1 MKLPRIILLSSTIS
15 LVGCKGETKTFTVT
29 WQNYDGSI
37 LEIDE
42 NVEKGTIPSYD
53 GPAPTRPFDDLYIY
67 TFSGWSPELSK
78 VVSDITYTAT
88 FTPSPKPGPFTVTW
102 KNYDDTVLEVDE
114 LVLYGTTP
122 TYDGPTPTKTST
134 IPVVKD
140 YIFIG
145 WDKELAPITSDM
157 TYVAT
162 FKEDKIAA
170 LAINFNVN
178 EEHKEFA
185 FTNQNTM
192 VDWGDGSEI
201 SEDNYHEYTNN
212 GDYTIRFYTDS
223 LAQFSVDS
231 GSMGVT
237 KLYFSDLVT
246 KISRDGFKGLENLE
260 SVRLPNG
267 LTDLSA
273 YTFTN
278 NTNVNFYKKIDNV
291 YYLGNES
298 NDHLYC
304 FGTTNEVEINIT
316 EGCEVLTNNSF
327 EDSTLTTSLTLP
339 SSLKVI
345 GDDAL
350 NSCEALQSITIP
362 ENVTYIGR
370 RAFEDCY
377 QLANINIPNSIETI
391 NQSTFEN
398 CYGLQTIV
406 IPDSV
411 NEIKGSAFYS
421 CTNLSSVDM
430 SNVDHFITGGSEMF
444 EGCSATLTIKV
455 KQELLAQY
463 KNDPNW
469 KNLNVVAA

>member
-1 MKLPRIILLSSTIS
+1 MKLPRIIVLSSVVS
-15 LVGCKGETKTFTVT
+15 LLGCKGEIKTFTVT
-29 WQNYDGSI
+29 WKNYDGEI

-42 NVEKGTIPSYD
+42 NVEKGTTPSYD
-53 GPAPTRPFDDLYIY
+53 GVTPTHPFDDTYIY
-67 TFSGWSPELSK
+67 TFSGWSPELSS
-78 VVSDITYTAT
+78 VESDITYTAT
-88 FTPSPKPGPFTVTW
+88 FTPSPIPGPFTVTW
-102 KNYDDTVLEVDE
+102 KNDDDTILEVDE
-114 LVLYGTTP
+114 LVPYGTIP

-170 LAINFNVN
+170 LAINFNAS
-178 EEHKEFA
+178 EDHKEFA

-192 VDWGDGSEI
+192 VDWGDDSEL
-201 SEDNYHEYTNN
+201 SEDSYHEYADNR
-212 GDYTIRFYTDS
+212 DYTIRFYIDS
-223 LAQFSVDS
+223 LAQFRIDS
-231 GSMGVT
+231 GLAGVT
-237 KLYFSDLVT
+237 SLYFADTVN

-260 SVRLPNG
+260 SVRLPDG

-273 YTFTN
+273 YAFSN
-278 NTNVNFYKKIDNV
+278 NKVNFYKEIDNV
-291 YYLGNES
+291 YYLGNEA

-304 FGTTNEVEINIT
+304 FGTTNEAEINIA

-327 EDSTLTTSLTLP
+327 AGSTLTTSLTLP

-350 NSCEALQSITIP
+350 NNCDRLQNITIP
-362 ENVTYIGR
+362 ENVTYIGKK
-370 RAFEDCY
+370 A
-377 QLANINIPNSIETI
+377 
-391 NQSTFEN
+391 FEN
-398 CYGLQTIV
+398 CYQLVNVNIPNKIEVINESAFENCQALQTIA
-406 IPDSV
+406 IPNSV
-411 NEIKGSAFYS
+411 DEIKGSAFYS

-430 SNVDHFITGGSEMF
+430 SNVNHFITGGDEMF
-444 EGCSATLTIKV
+444 EGCAINLTIKV

-469 KNLNVVAA
+469 KNLNIVAA